1 MNVFVRIPHDRHA
14 NRALLTA
21 RDRLINTTL
30 TDNKANALRK
40 KDINKQILTRI
51 CFEVEKET
59 NSIQCN
65 IIKLSL
71 AISNKRH
78 KTVDYWLYCK
88 KKQRINIIFLDA
100 KRGRVHCRSS
110 LEGAT
115 RWFSLLWIKI
125 FNVKTIFTAEYFE

>member
-88 KKQRINIIFLDA
+88 KAKNKYNIPRCKERPCALSVEL
-100 KRGRVHCRSS
+100 RGRHQMVQ
-110 LEGAT
+110 LIVNKD
-115 RWFSLLWIKI
+115 F
-125 FNVKTIFTAEYFE
+125 